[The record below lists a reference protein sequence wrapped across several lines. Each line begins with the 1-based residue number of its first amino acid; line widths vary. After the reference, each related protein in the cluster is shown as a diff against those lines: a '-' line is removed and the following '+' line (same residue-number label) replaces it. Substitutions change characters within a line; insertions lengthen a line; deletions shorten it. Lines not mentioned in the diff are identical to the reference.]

1 MNYKILKQI
10 GIVIIVSAIPA
21 FLSYMANS
29 TLIFDK
35 LISYGLIGESINI
48 PLIQDY
54 CLWISIVFSAV
65 FLSLNLTV
73 TKIKYDNIL
82 DQRNKLIKMNKK
94 VLSTVLGKRFL
105 SETSAFD
112 IRIFVPKHPILYKV
126 SDKIRILKMPKKFIV
141 KNIDLISE
149 QGITKD
155 LQFEVYPKQEGLVG
169 MCYNTKSIVYDDDLQ
184 NTNDKNYQLNQIQ
197 IDRTS
202 DLKWSIC
209 CPICDKDNNV
219 VSIIAIDGKTRIAID
234 DDKESALRENLPA
247 FSYMLYDSV
256 PQLFKRR

>member
-1 MNYKILKQI
+1 MNRKVLRQI
-10 GIVIIVSAIPA
+10 GTVIIVSAIPA

-54 CLWISIVFSAV
+54 CLWISIAFSAF
-65 FLSLNLTV
+65 FLSLNLVV
-73 TKIKYDNIL
+73 TKVKHDRIV

-94 VLSTVLGKRFL
+94 VLSSALGKRFL
-105 SETSAFD
+105 SEPSAFD
-112 IRIFVPKHPILYKV
+112 IRIFVPKYPTLYKV
-126 SDKIRILKMPKKFIV
+126 SDKMRIFKIPKKFII
-141 KNIDLISE
+141 KNIDLISD

-155 LQFEVYPKQEGLVG
+155 LQFEVHPHEEGLVG
-169 MCYNTKSIVYDDDLQ
+169 MCYNTKSMVYDDDLQ
-184 NTNDKNYQLNQIQ
+184 NTNDKIYQLNQTQ

-202 DLKWSIC
+202 NLKWSIC
-209 CPICDKDNNV
+209 CPICDKGDNV
-219 VSIIAIDGKTRIAID
+219 VAIIAVDGKTRITID
-234 DDKESALRENLPA
+234 DDKASTLKEELPA